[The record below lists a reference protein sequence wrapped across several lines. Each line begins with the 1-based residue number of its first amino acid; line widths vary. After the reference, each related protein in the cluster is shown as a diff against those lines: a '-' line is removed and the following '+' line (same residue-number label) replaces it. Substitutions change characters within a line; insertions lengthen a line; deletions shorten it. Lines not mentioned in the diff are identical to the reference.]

1 MDDGSQINSITPA
14 YAKSLDL
21 VVGPLEELAGDPTGR
36 PIQGIGGVRTGA
48 IGYVVFRAQIEGIP
62 SYNEEQVAL
71 VVDDSSYFAWK
82 VPVIL
87 GTLTLH
93 RVVKCMKESEM
104 ESAPPEWNNVRLGY
118 EIHNRLYSHRANYKP
133 DRPFPTN
140 TNEDPTDLDELVRLT
155 NPVIVPVF
163 GSCIVKGRTTK
174 TMMTDIKLN
183 VMTQAPYAE
192 DEANL
197 PIGLYVMRNRVE
209 MNPGSRTVHLV
220 LRNGTSRPIKMS
232 AGRKV
237 GRVVAV
243 NIVPKAEASPK
254 LLRQLGMEDRAKE
267 PKMTIPERQAELIK
281 ILEKDGGLDM
291 LKDWPEDDARRARRL
306 LMEYHDVF
314 SLDKNEMGCTDA
326 TEHVIKLTK
335 SEPFKER
342 FRRIAPPLVEE
353 VREHIQEMLDGGAI
367 RPSNS
372 PWCNAVVLVRKKD
385 GTLRF
390 CIDFR
395 RLNNRTEKDSF
406 PMPKMV
412 DTMETMVG
420 ARIFSTMDL
429 KSGFWQVKMAEESR
443 PYTAFTVGSL
453 GVYEFLRML
462 FGLCN
467 AHATFQRLMQNCLS
481 ELNLTYAL
489 IYLDD
494 IVVFSDTE
502 KEHVKHLAAVFE
514 RFREHGLKLKP
525 SKCEFFKEEINYLG
539 HRVSADGMKRV
550 LTT

>member
-1 MDDGSQINSITPA
+1 MGTAFVDGHRTRVLLDDGSQINSITPA

-21 VVGPLEELAGDPTGR
+21 VVRPLEELAGDPTGR
-36 PIQGIGGVRTGA
+36 PIQGIGGVHTGA
-48 IGYVVFRAQIEGIP
+48 IGYVVFHAQIEGIP
-62 SYNEEQVAL
+62 SYDKEQVAL
-71 VVDDSSYFAWK
+71 VVDDSSYFTRK

-87 GTLTLH
+87 GTPTLH

-155 NPVIVPVF
+155 NLVIIPAF
-163 GSCIVKGRTTK
+163 DSCIVKGRTTK
-174 TMMTDIKLN
+174 TMMTDTKLN

-197 PIGLYVMRNRVE
+197 PVSLYVMRNRVE
-209 MNPGSRTVHLV
+209 MNPGSWTVHLV
-220 LRNGTSRPIKMS
+220 LQNGTSRPIKMS

-237 GRVVAV
+237 GRVVTV

-291 LKDWPEDDARRARRL
+291 LKDWPEDDARRACRL

-314 SLDKNEMGCTDA
+314 SLDKNEMGCTHA

-372 PWCNAVVLVRKKD
+372 PWCNAVILVRKKD
-385 GTLRF
+385 STLRF

-395 RLNNRTEKDSF
+395 
-406 PMPKMV
+406 
-412 DTMETMVG
+412 
-420 ARIFSTMDL
+420 
-429 KSGFWQVKMAEESR
+429 
-443 PYTAFTVGSL
+443 
-453 GVYEFLRML
+453 
-462 FGLCN
+462 
-467 AHATFQRLMQNCLS
+467 
-481 ELNLTYAL
+481 
-489 IYLDD
+489 
-494 IVVFSDTE
+494 
-502 KEHVKHLAAVFE
+502 
-514 RFREHGLKLKP
+514 
-525 SKCEFFKEEINYLG
+525 
-539 HRVSADGMKRV
+539 
-550 LTT
+550 

>member
-1 MDDGSQINSITPA
+1 MGEKAPYWNDDPRACWLGPLNLGTAFVDGHRTRVLLDDGSQINSITPA

-21 VVGPLEELAGDPTGR
+21 VVRPLEELAGDLTGR
-36 PIQGIGGVRTGA
+36 PIQGIRGVCTGA
-48 IGYVVFRAQIEGIP
+48 IWYVVFHVQIEGIP
-62 SYNEEQVAL
+62 SYDEEQVAL
-71 VVDDSSYFAWK
+71 VVDDSSYFTRK

-87 GTLTLH
+87 GTPTLH
-93 RVVKCMKESEM
+93 RVVKCMKESKM

-133 DRPFPTN
+133 DRPFLTN

-155 NPVIVPVF
+155 NLVVVPAF

-174 TMMTDIKLN
+174 TMMTDTKLN

-197 PIGLYVMRNRVE
+197 PVGLYVMRNRIE

-220 LRNGTSRPIKMS
+220 LWNGTSRPIKMS
-232 AGRKV
+232 AGQKV
-237 GRVVAV
+237 GRVVTV
-243 NIVPKAEASPK
+243 NIVPKADASPE

-291 LKDWPEDDARRARRL
+291 LKDWPEDDARQACRL
-306 LMEYHDVF
+306 LMEYHDMF

-326 TEHVIKLTK
+326 TEHIIKLTK

-372 PWCNAVVLVRKKD
+372 PWCNAVILVRKKD

-395 RLNNRTEKDSF
+395 
-406 PMPKMV
+406 
-412 DTMETMVG
+412 
-420 ARIFSTMDL
+420 
-429 KSGFWQVKMAEESR
+429 
-443 PYTAFTVGSL
+443 
-453 GVYEFLRML
+453 
-462 FGLCN
+462 
-467 AHATFQRLMQNCLS
+467 
-481 ELNLTYAL
+481 
-489 IYLDD
+489 
-494 IVVFSDTE
+494 
-502 KEHVKHLAAVFE
+502 
-514 RFREHGLKLKP
+514 
-525 SKCEFFKEEINYLG
+525 
-539 HRVSADGMKRV
+539 
-550 LTT
+550 

>member
-1 MDDGSQINSITPA
+1 MA
-14 YAKSLDL
+14 RK
-21 VVGPLEELAGDPTGR
+21 PL
-36 PIQGIGGVRTGA
+36 
-48 IGYVVFRAQIEGIP
+48 
-62 SYNEEQVAL
+62 
-71 VVDDSSYFAWK
+71 
-82 VPVIL
+82 
-87 GTLTLH
+87 
-93 RVVKCMKESEM
+93 
-104 ESAPPEWNNVRLGY
+104 
-118 EIHNRLYSHRANYKP
+118 
-133 DRPFPTN
+133 
-140 TNEDPTDLDELVRLT
+140 
-155 NPVIVPVF
+155 
-163 GSCIVKGRTTK
+163 
-174 TMMTDIKLN
+174 
-183 VMTQAPYAE
+183 PYAE

-197 PIGLYVMRNRVE
+197 PVGLYVMRNRVE

-220 LRNGTSRPIKMS
+220 LWNGTSRPIKMS

-237 GRVVAV
+237 GRVVMV
-243 NIVPKAEASPK
+243 NIVPKAEASPE
-254 LLRQLGMEDRAKE
+254 LLCQLGMEDRAKE

-281 ILEKDGGLDM
+281 ILEKDRGLDM

-306 LMEYHDVF
+306 LMEYHDMF

-326 TEHVIKLTK
+326 TEHIIKLTK

-353 VREHIQEMLDGGAI
+353 VREHIQEILDGGAI

-385 GTLRF
+385 STLRF

-429 KSGFWQVKMAEESR
+429 KSGFWQVKMAEESW
-443 PYTAFTVGSL
+443 PYTAFRVGSL
-453 GVYEFLRML
+453 GVYEFLRMP

-467 AHATFQRLMQNCLS
+467 APATFQCLMQNCLG

-494 IVVFSDTE
+494 IVVFSNTE
-502 KEHVKHLAAVFE
+502 KEHVKRLAAVFE
-514 RFREHGLKLKP
+514 HFCEHGLKLKP

-539 HRVSADGMKRV
+539 HRVSADGMKPGTDNLDGIAAMAPPATATGIR
-550 LTT
+550 

>member
-1 MDDGSQINSITPA
+1 MGTAFVDGHRTRVLLDDGLQINSITPA

-21 VVGPLEELAGDPTGR
+21 VVGPLEELAGDPTGH
-36 PIQGIGGVRTGA
+36 PIQGIGGVCTGA
-48 IGYVVFRAQIEGIP
+48 IGYMVFHAQIEGIP
-62 SYNEEQVAL
+62 SYDEEQVAL
-71 VVDDSSYFAWK
+71 VVDDSSYFTRK

-133 DRPFPTN
+133 DSPFLTN

-155 NPVIVPVF
+155 NPVVVPAF

-174 TMMTDIKLN
+174 TMMTGIKLN
-183 VMTQAPYAE
+183 VMTQAPYTE

-209 MNPGSRTVHLV
+209 MNPGSQTVHLV
-220 LRNGTSRPIKMS
+220 LWNGTSRPIKMS
-232 AGRKV
+232 AGWKV
-237 GRVVAV
+237 GRVVTV
-243 NIVPKAEASPK
+243 NIVPKAEASPE
-254 LLRQLGMEDRAKE
+254 LRRQLGMEDRAKE

-291 LKDWPEDDARRARRL
+291 LKDWPEDDARRACRL

-342 FRRIAPPLVEE
+342 FRRIVPPLVEE

-372 PWCNAVVLVRKKD
+372 PWCNAVILMRKKD

-395 RLNNRTEKDSF
+395 
-406 PMPKMV
+406 
-412 DTMETMVG
+412 
-420 ARIFSTMDL
+420 
-429 KSGFWQVKMAEESR
+429 
-443 PYTAFTVGSL
+443 
-453 GVYEFLRML
+453 
-462 FGLCN
+462 
-467 AHATFQRLMQNCLS
+467 
-481 ELNLTYAL
+481 
-489 IYLDD
+489 
-494 IVVFSDTE
+494 
-502 KEHVKHLAAVFE
+502 
-514 RFREHGLKLKP
+514 
-525 SKCEFFKEEINYLG
+525 
-539 HRVSADGMKRV
+539 
-550 LTT
+550 

>member
-1 MDDGSQINSITPA
+1 M
-14 YAKSLDL
+14 
-21 VVGPLEELAGDPTGR
+21 DPTGR
-36 PIQGIGGVRTGA
+36 PIQGIGGVRNGA

-62 SYNEEQVAL
+62 SYDEEQVAL
-71 VVDDSSYFAWK
+71 VVDDSSYFARK

-87 GTLTLH
+87 GTPTLH
-93 RVVKCMKESEM
+93 RVVKCMKESKM

-118 EIHNRLYSHRANYKP
+118 EIHNRLYSHQANYKL

-155 NPVIVPVF
+155 NPVVVPAF

-174 TMMTDIKLN
+174 TMMTGIKLN

-197 PIGLYVMRNRVE
+197 PVGLYVMRNRVE

-237 GRVVAV
+237 GRVVTV
-243 NIVPKAEASPK
+243 NIVPKAEALPE

-281 ILEKDGGLDM
+281 ILEKGGGLDM
-291 LKDWPEDDARRARRL
+291 LKDWPGDDARRARRL
-306 LMEYHDVF
+306 LMGYHDVF
-314 SLDKNEMGCTDA
+314 SLGGNEVGCTDA

-367 RPSNS
+367 RPLNS

-395 RLNNRTEKDSF
+395 RLNNRMEKDSF

-429 KSGFWQVKMAEESR
+429 KSGFWQVKMAEESQ
-443 PYTAFTVGSL
+443 PYTAFYGWEFR
-453 GVYEFLRML
+453 GVRISK
-462 FGLCN
+462 N
-467 AHATFQRLMQNCLS
+467 AVR
-481 ELNLTYAL
+481 
-489 IYLDD
+489 
-494 IVVFSDTE
+494 VV
-502 KEHVKHLAAVFE
+502 
-514 RFREHGLKLKP
+514 
-525 SKCEFFKEEINYLG
+525 
-539 HRVSADGMKRV
+539 
-550 LTT
+550 

>member
-1 MDDGSQINSITPA
+1 MGTAFVDGHRARVLLDDGSQINSITPA

-21 VVGPLEELAGDPTGR
+21 VIGPLEELAGNPTGR
-36 PIQGIGGVRTGA
+36 PIQGIGGVRTGT
-48 IGYVVFRAQIEGIP
+48 IGYVVFHAQIEGIP
-62 SYNEEQVAL
+62 SYDEEQVAL
-71 VVDDSSYFAWK
+71 VVDDSSYFARK

-87 GTLTLH
+87 GTPTLH
-93 RVVKCMKESEM
+93 RVVKYMKESEM

-133 DRPFPTN
+133 DSPFPTN

-155 NPVIVPVF
+155 NPVILPAF

-174 TMMTDIKLN
+174 TMMTGIKLN

-197 PIGLYVMRNRVE
+197 PVGLYVMRNRVE
-209 MNPGSRTVHLV
+209 MNPGSWTVHLV

-243 NIVPKAEASPK
+243 NIVPKAKVSPE

-267 PKMTIPERQAELIK
+267 PKMTIPERQVELIK

-306 LMEYHDVF
+306 LMGYHDVF

-342 FRRIAPPLVEE
+342 FRRIAPPLVEG
-353 VREHIQEMLDGGAI
+353 D
-367 RPSNS
+367 P
-372 PWCNAVVLVRKKD
+372 

-390 CIDFR
+390 CIDFQ
-395 RLNNRTEKDSF
+395 RLNNQTEKDSF

-412 DTMETMVG
+412 DMMETMVG
-420 ARIFSTMDL
+420 ARIFSTMNL

-443 PYTAFTVGSL
+443 PYTAFMVGSL
-453 GVYEFLRML
+453 GVYKFL
-462 FGLCN
+462 
-467 AHATFQRLMQNCLS
+467 
-481 ELNLTYAL
+481 
-489 IYLDD
+489 
-494 IVVFSDTE
+494 
-502 KEHVKHLAAVFE
+502 
-514 RFREHGLKLKP
+514 
-525 SKCEFFKEEINYLG
+525 
-539 HRVSADGMKRV
+539 
-550 LTT
+550 